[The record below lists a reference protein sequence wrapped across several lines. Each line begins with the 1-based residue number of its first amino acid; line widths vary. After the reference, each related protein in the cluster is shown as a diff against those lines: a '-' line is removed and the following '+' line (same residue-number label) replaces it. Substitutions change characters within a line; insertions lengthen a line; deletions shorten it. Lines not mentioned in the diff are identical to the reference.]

1 MLRLEFFTLKSQGG
15 PWQTV
20 HPGDFRRATK
30 RVPVQGDIREPGVTL
45 RSGRDFPGC
54 DGVTLSPAVTSIGI
68 MDREQGVSSWYRS
81 NEV

>member
-1 MLRLEFFTLKSQGG
+1 
-15 PWQTV
+15 
-20 HPGDFRRATK
+20 
-30 RVPVQGDIREPGVTL
+30 L

>member
-1 MLRLEFFTLKSQGG
+1 MVNGHLG
-15 PWQTV
+15 V
-20 HPGDFRRATK
+20 FRSATK
-30 RVPVQGDIREPGVTL
+30 RAPVQGDVPEPGVTV